1 MDNRQAGFRILSHDE
16 FEALSIEARIVY
28 LREAIAA
35 LDELKGQLK
44 VHVMHETGADLLR
57 KTKQ

>member
-1 MDNRQAGFRILSHDE
+1 VDNTPAGFRILSHDE
-16 FEALSIEARIVY
+16 FEALSIEARIDY
-28 LREAIAA
+28 LRQAIAA
-35 LDELKGQLK
+35 LEELKGQLK

>member
-1 MDNRQAGFRILSHDE
+1 VDNKHAGFRILSHDE
-16 FEALSIEARIVY
+16 FEALSVEARIDY
-28 LREAIAA
+28 LRHAIAA

-44 VHVMHETGADLLR
+44 VHVMHETGAELLR

>member
-1 MDNRQAGFRILSHDE
+1 MDKRQAGFRILSHDE

-44 VHVMHETGADLLR
+44 VHVMHETGVALLR
-57 KTKQ
+57 KTGQ